1 MVMLGSPRERAPA
14 SIMSGHEEQ
23 SHVAS
28 FFSGQD
34 GYFVE
39 VGAYDPVYQ
48 SQTYHLELAGWSGL
62 LIEPLPDLADNLR
75 RGRRAGVRQCAC
87 VAPQQVGQGSIP
99 LLERRG
105 NSTVRFNPESA
116 REEKVVNVPA
126 ATLDAV
132 LAEEGVTR
140 IDFLSIDVEGAEP
153 DVLRGLDLTRYRPRL
168 VLVDD
173 MERFGE
179 TRRLMRRAGYRL
191 VRRTGHNAW
200 FVPRGEVFPT
210 RLRGRMQ
217 LAWTYSLGRAL
228 RRITR

>member
-1 MVMLGSPRERAPA
+1 MVMLGSTGQALPA
-14 SIMSGHEEQ
+14 AIMSGHEEQ
-23 SHVAS
+23 SYVAS
-28 FFSGQD
+28 FFGGQS

-48 SQTYHLELAGWSGL
+48 SQSYHLELAGWKGL

-75 RGRRAGVRQCAC
+75 RNRRASVRQCAC
-87 VAPQQVGQGSIP
+87 VAPQQVGTGTIP

-105 NSTVRFNPESA
+105 NSTVRFDPSDAGSVSIVE
-116 REEKVVNVPA
+116 VPA

-153 DVLRGLDLTRYRPRL
+153 DVLRGLDLRRYNPRL

-173 MERFGE
+173 MDRFGE
-179 TRRLMRRAGYRL
+179 TRRLLRRAGYRL

-200 FVPRGEVFPT
+200 FVPRGEVFAT
-210 RLRGRMQ
+210 GMKGRMQ
-217 LAWTYSLGRAL
+217 LAWTYSVGRAI
-228 RRITR
+228 RRLTR